1 MELNVQIRRES
12 FVKQFGFCYREIGGG
27 YFSNMYFFSLLDF
40 FNFTACALG
49 LTKGPR
55 RILFAG
61 SVATVAVLLGINA
74 IIFAINAEKF
84 IAATTWICI
93 VARLAT
99 RTQYQGIQFFQ
110 RLW

>member
-1 MELNVQIRRES
+1 MSNSLV
-12 FVKQFGFCYREIGGG
+12 FVIERLEGDI
-27 YFSNMYFFSLLDF
+27 FSNMYFFSLLDF

-61 SVATVAVLLGINA
+61 SVATVSVLLGINA

-110 RLW
+110 RFGYKPKI